1 MSTITSKHPVLNDK
15 YDIELTSN
23 KVSSDHSHE
32 IHLCTSS
39 LELLSSLQAEK
50 LVELI
55 QHANTSQQPVINNIE
70 TVYRT
75 VDIGN
80 TTLPMS
86 INRTEYE
93 NSYVC
98 SPYTAYISYAK
109 DELGLLNNPLLEKLL
124 GATMT
129 LAGRFLKFGQINR
142 TISVNNWLVSTNLLP
157 KVNPY
162 ELQKTTQQLVREYP
176 THSLN
181 IRSLNAEHN
190 AELMQTLSDQGWLLI
205 PARQVYLFDTHQTW
219 WKRNHT
225 KKDQSLLRKVEAGK
239 TPFKWLKSEALEAHH
254 FTEIQQCFHQLFIEK
269 HSRYNPQFT
278 EIFLKELH
286 DNELVEFHS
295 FTDETGRIVASIG
308 LFTQQNTITTPIV
321 GYDTSLPQ
329 ELGLYRLLMAVL
341 LRLTYERKQPMNLSS
356 GAGNFKRAR
365 GGEPTLEYTAFYC
378 HHLPWHRHIIH
389 KFFSNLVNRYA
400 PKMFEQHQI

>member
-23 KVSSDHSHE
+23 KVSSSHY
-32 IHLCTSS
+32 HDAS
-39 LELLSSLQAEK
+39 LLEQLSNLQAEK
-50 LVELI
+50 FVELI
-55 QHANTSQQPVINNIE
+55 HNANTSQQPVINNIE
-70 TVYRT
+70 TLYRT
-75 VDIGN
+75 VSIGN

-86 INRTEYE
+86 INSAEYE

-109 DELGLLNNPLLEKLL
+109 DELGLLKRPLLEKLL
-124 GATMT
+124 SASMT
-129 LAGRFLKFGQINR
+129 LAGRFLKLGQINR

-157 KVNPY
+157 KFNPY
-162 ELQKTTQQLVREYP
+162 ELQKTTQKLIREYP
-176 THSLN
+176 SHSLS

-205 PARQVYLFDTHQTW
+205 PARQVYLFDTNQTW

-239 TPFKWLKSEALEAHH
+239 TTLKWLKPEALETHH
-254 FTEIQQCFHQLFIEK
+254 FAEIQQCFNQLFIEK

-278 EIFLKELH
+278 ESFLKALH
-286 DNELVEFHS
+286 DNALVEFHS

-356 GAGNFKRAR
+356 GAGSFKRAR

-378 HHLPWHRHIIH
+378 HHLPWHRRIIH
-389 KFFSNLVNRYA
+389 KNFSSLVNRYA
-400 PKMFEQHQI
+400 PQMFEQHQI